1 MSSNTITTETKN
13 LFDVSGLVAVITG
26 GGSESGIDDHIYDYH
41 SGIGRMI
48 TRALAA
54 NGAYR
59 VYIIGRRIR
68 VLEQTATEFPDVVKA
83 LECDVTSKE
92 SLQAAADIIH
102 KEVGYIN
109 LLWCNSGTSGP
120 ESKTLNNN
128 SSLDEFIE
136 ENWKHSVDEYADT
149 FKINTAGFWYT
160 SLAFLKL
167 LDAGNRQKNMSFSS
181 QIVGTCSTLG
191 FGRFAPT
198 GRFAYGQSKASQQ
211 HMMKQLSTHM
221 VPYGIR
227 VNSIAPGLFPT
238 DMTSAMTTSGYDPAK
253 LIPEKRAGEE
263 TDIAGVALFLAS
275 KAGSYLNGNVL
286 VCDGGRTAIVP
297 STY

>member
-1 MSSNTITTETKN
+1 
-13 LFDVSGLVAVITG
+13 
-26 GGSESGIDDHIYDYH
+26 
-41 SGIGRMI
+41 MI

-54 NGAYR
+54 NGAHR
-59 VYIIGRRIR
+59 VYIIGRRLS
-68 VLEQTATEFPDVVKA
+68 VLEQTATEFPDIVKA
-83 LECDVTSKE
+83 VECDVTSKE
-92 SLQAAADIIH
+92 SLKAAADLIQ
-102 KEVGYIN
+102 KEVGYVN

-149 FKINTAGFWYT
+149 FKINTAGFWYS

-167 LDAGNRQKNMSFSS
+167 LDAGNRQKNVNFSS

-227 VNSIAPGLFPT
+227 VNSIAPGRECSALNSNASNGYTDIKIVFPT
-238 DMTSAMTTSGYDPAK
+238 DMTSTMTGSGYDPAK

-286 VCDGGRTAIVP
+286 LCDGGRTSIVP